1 MAMTLTVTSLM
12 IVIVSKPTRH
22 IELTSKPPS
31 SPRLH
36 SLSSPG
42 NKEDKVDYEKNGGS
56 TELIF
61 FINICRHL
69 KASEGLPPTTLQ
81 AEKEILFCES

>member
-1 MAMTLTVTSLM
+1 MSRIIKLFYDDDTYCHVP
-12 IVIVSKPTRH
+12 IRP

-61 FINICRHL
+61 LSTYVGI
-69 KASEGLPPTTLQ
+69 
-81 AEKEILFCES
+81 